1 MVVLTIIILAVC
13 YEQVLSAV
21 DDATWRCDVW
31 SQIGHVYE
39 LKRDVPAAKSSYMK
53 ALDYNQVH
61 YILQCLPQQ

>member
-1 MVVLTIIILAVC
+1 M
-13 YEQVLSAV
+13 QVLSAV
-21 DDATWRCDVW
+21 DDPTWRCDVW

-61 YILQCLPQQ
+61 YCAVDC

>member
-1 MVVLTIIILAVC
+1 M
-13 YEQVLSAV
+13 QVLSAV
-21 DDATWRCDVW
+21 DDPTWRCDVW

-61 YILQCLPQQ
+61 YTVVVDIIPVDPVLLQHVL